1 MEAELAF
8 VRGKRGE
15 KDDIDGITI
24 GVKKA
29 QVQEE
34 EEEDIPKVKWSFSY
48 YSKNSPLTPR
58 RGSEKS
64 FLVSSFNE
72 NTKEEQKEKESSD
85 IEKTEKLE
93 ALISVSI
100 DEMDVKE
107 STRSSIIGQEPQNV
121 VCSDEKFSKI
131 LFDPKTCLAL
141 REFLKTSIYYSQV
154 GDGLVL
160 LDFWLEIENFKNFV
174 PRTIDIIEEHAER
187 LYHRYFSPKAQRRI
201 VIPFTASSA
210 LEDRIAT
217 RVTSPKLYAFD
228 EVQKKVFQRL
238 KQSYPKLKLHDIY
251 KKMKSIQRKRK
262 VKEKRHILQNI
273 KSKLNLGASFQG
285 EPAEEQSY
293 SRLHYEQNNEEAERR
308 IREVKEKFGTKLLLD
323 RLGLDSV
330 PTELETTSVHLSFL
344 DLSMNRISSLPKQM
358 LINNMMA
365 LSELYLDFNFLTQL
379 PSEITFL
386 PLKVLSINFNQ
397 ITKLPPKIGN
407 IGKLKYLGIQGN
419 KKLLEIPLSIVEIPN
434 LLELRHD
441 DREHLLP
448 MELIRSLHSDR
459 KMIAYTLMEYL
470 DELSQFS
477 FQFKQK
483 SHWIPDRERE
493 ACVDCQR
500 PFTNLRRRHHCRFCG
515 DLFCSRCSS
524 FRCWLPMLHF
534 DQLTRVCDICFTVI
548 TTSLSGQRR
557 SSRHSL

>member
-1 MEAELAF
+1 
-8 VRGKRGE
+8 
-15 KDDIDGITI
+15 
-24 GVKKA
+24 
-29 QVQEE
+29 
-34 EEEDIPKVKWSFSY
+34 
-48 YSKNSPLTPR
+48 
-58 RGSEKS
+58 
-64 FLVSSFNE
+64 
-72 NTKEEQKEKESSD
+72 
-85 IEKTEKLE
+85 
-93 ALISVSI
+93 
-100 DEMDVKE
+100 
-107 STRSSIIGQEPQNV
+107 
-121 VCSDEKFSKI
+121 
-131 LFDPKTCLAL
+131 
-141 REFLKTSIYYSQV
+141 
-154 GDGLVL
+154 
-160 LDFWLEIENFKNFV
+160 
-174 PRTIDIIEEHAER
+174 
-187 LYHRYFSPKAQRRI
+187 
-201 VIPFTASSA
+201 
-210 LEDRIAT
+210 
-217 RVTSPKLYAFD
+217 
-228 EVQKKVFQRL
+228 
-238 KQSYPKLKLHDIY
+238 
-251 KKMKSIQRKRK
+251 MKSIQRKRK

-273 KSKLNLGASFQG
+273 KSKLNLGASYQG
-285 EPAEEQSY
+285 EPVEEQNH
-293 SRLHYEQNNEEAERR
+293 SRLHYEQNSFQFHLNLTLDEEAERR

-330 PTELETTSVHLSFL
+330 PTELETTSIHLSFL

-419 KKLLEIPLSIVEIPN
+419 KKLLEIPLSIIEIPN
-434 LLELRHD
+434 LLELRHG

-448 MELIRSLHSDR
+448 METIRSLHSDR

-493 ACVDCQR
+493 ACVDCLR
-500 PFTNLRRRHHCRFCG
+500 PFTNLRRRVSLSNFCSSQHHCRFCG